1 MCHTDLHWALN
12 HKVMFKSTKYPCVPG
27 HELAGV
33 VKEVGGNVTK
43 FKVGD
48 HIGVGC
54 WVDSC
59 LKCAECRAGKEQSC
73 KKLGTFTYQDPD
85 KYGRA
90 NVATAPNQL
99 TMGGY
104 SNIFVVHHHFGIIIP
119 KTYPLEAAG
128 PIFCAGVTVY
138 EPLKKHKVGKGVR
151 VGVVGLG
158 GLGMTAI
165 QLARAVGSD
174 DVYAVS
180 RGSKKE
186 QVAREVGATGFI
198 DSTDAN
204 AMSAAAGM
212 LDLVI
217 DTIPSSHDLSPYKK
231 LVKPST
237 GVVHLLGMHEKF
249 LCVGGREAGH
259 LWYRQ
264 YCFYAGSH

>member
-1 MCHTDLHWALN
+1 M
-12 HKVMFKSTKYPCVPG
+12 
-27 HELAGV
+27 
-33 VKEVGGNVTK
+33 
-43 FKVGD
+43 
-48 HIGVGC
+48 
-54 WVDSC
+54 
-59 LKCAECRAGKEQSC
+59 
-73 KKLGTFTYQDPD
+73 
-85 KYGRA
+85 
-90 NVATAPNQL
+90 
-99 TMGGY
+99 
-104 SNIFVVHHHFGIIIP
+104 
-119 KTYPLEAAG
+119 EAAG

-249 LCVGGREAGH
+249 FGTMLAKKTVCGAGKLDISGTGSIASTQEVIDLCDKHKIVPKTQICHVNELNKIMEDLAKGNDTGLRYVLDITTLTDAAFDECTAAPPKIDAH
-259 LWYRQ
+259 AAEYRMSVCKVC
-264 YCFYAGSH
+264 CFCCTTSCCRCCPAAFCG